1 MATNNFDDLNKL
13 FQEVYTKPYYQ
24 DITVPDTK
32 IARKLHPNAEKLEDG
47 SLKIGEKF
55 NLPESGPLLY
65 GLGRRFGKSFAGRA
79 VYLTGE
85 SEDTDEGED
94 KE

>member
-1 MATNNFDDLNKL
+1 MATNDFDDLNKL
-13 FQEVYTKPYYQ
+13 FQEVYTRPYYK

-55 NLPESGPLLY
+55 NLPDSRLY
-65 GLGRRFGKSFAGRA
+65 ELGRRFGKSFGGQA

-85 SEDTDEGED
+85 SEDTDGGE
-94 KE
+94 EC